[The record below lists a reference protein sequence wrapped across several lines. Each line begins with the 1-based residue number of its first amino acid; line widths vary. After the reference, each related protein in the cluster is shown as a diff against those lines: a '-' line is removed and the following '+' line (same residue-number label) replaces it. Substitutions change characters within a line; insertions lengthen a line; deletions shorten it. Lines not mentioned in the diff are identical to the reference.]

1 MCTAVSFRPKDHYF
15 GRNLDLEL
23 SLGEQVIVTP
33 RNYVFD
39 FRCVPPIRQH
49 YAMNPQKKL
58 SPVL

>member
-33 RNYVFD
+33 RNYVL
-39 FRCVPPIRQH
+39 FRPSGSIMP
-49 YAMNPQKKL
+49 
-58 SPVL
+58 